1 MSRLLFIM
9 PRKWLLFSLTCT
21 GGIGGINQSQWLQV
35 LGPTCSY
42 ISRQVHVFIKYYST
56 VLCTVSIF
64 RSLYSQLLE
73 IKIMLNLLCC
83 PSPAPVPHP
92 HQTCISAFTIHLY
105 LATVCS
111 LNHGYVLVKPL
122 ISLYNL
128 TVSFLHQKTVAIAR
142 VIYIFHM
149 CVRFSLSLL
158 PLTFLAGWNC
168 FIIPPESVKSPSS
181 YKLITHHWL
190 FVWKEIKCRDFLG
203 DRFV

>member
-142 VIYIFHM
+142 VIYIFHV
-149 CVRFSLSLL
+149 CVCVCVSLSLS
-158 PLTFLAGWNC
+158 FL
-168 FIIPPESVKSPSS
+168 
-181 YKLITHHWL
+181 WL
-190 FVWKEIKCRDFLG
+190 FWQAEIALLFPQSLSNPPAATNSSPITGSLSERK
-203 DRFV
+203 